1 MSGVIE
7 NFLLVGIQAA
17 ILIIATL
24 IFRRVLKNT
33 PKVFVYAMWMV
44 VLLRLCVPITTESRL
59 GLIDRQEIKPVVEN
73 TESLDTPEF
82 MEDNNENI
90 VENPTITVPSVPEKQ
105 PVKLIEQLSN
115 LEESKN
121 TDEIKANKPEIKL
134 DRNQIILIC
143 WIVGAVAVLLVALV
157 HFVQIKRKIRFAI
170 NTKENIWETDAIK
183 TAFVMGVINN
193 KIYLPVGLSLNEREM
208 ILKHERTHIRHK
220 DPIVRIVMLIV
231 NVVYWWNP
239 FVWLAVWFM
248 KKDMEMFCDEAVV
261 RGMADYERKDYLNVL
276 LNHSA
281 RNSGIYPVMSF
292 GETNTEKRIEH
303 ILNMKGKSAK
313 TLIAAMC
320 FMVIGL
326 VGCTTVAKHQLPE
339 NGNTESS
346 AENPTTEN
354 IGKEEQT
361 TQSETESST
370 EATVIVPKDGVYISE
385 DSENPIFITI
395 DGSRVEIWDTSKFDS
410 GHMPEHYVGRTD
422 YAYYMEEWGNNAF
435 EILGITAIS
444 DSIIE
449 YNGVEYTFD
458 RGALYESGGDYTIN
472 HTGYPQYD
480 EIIDE
485 IVDLRINGE
494 ASFGVLSI
502 NNFSKVWASWYMFH
516 HGGFYLIDLDNN
528 GTPEMF
534 LGNNGVG
541 AWQGRIFEVYTI
553 KDGQA
558 IKLLDGGERFS
569 SLLCS
574 DYTIYFDSSGGAAYN
589 EMCFYKIE
597 NGELVLDVGLIY
609 DGNVW
614 SGDPDNPWNLCEDE
628 LSKDKAVPITGEEA
642 WALIN
647 SYTTIPIE
655 FTHFCR
661 P

>member
-44 VLLRLCVPITTESRL
+44 VLLRLCVPITMESRL
-59 GLIDRQEIKPVVEN
+59 GLIDRQEIKPVVEK

-313 TLIAAMC
+313 TLIAIMC
-320 FMVIGL
+320 FMLIGL
-326 VGCTTVAKHQLPE
+326 VGCTTVAKHQLTE
-339 NGNTESS
+339 NGNTESYT
-346 AENPTTEN
+346 EKPTTEN
-354 IGKEEQT
+354 ISKEEQT

-385 DSENPIFITI
+385 DSDNPIFILI
-395 DGSRVEIWDTSKFDS
+395 NGSRVEIWDTSKFDR
-410 GHMPEHYVGRTD
+410 GHMPEHYAGRTD
-422 YAYYMEEWGNNAF
+422 YAYYVEEWDNNAF

-472 HTGYPQYD
+472 HTGYSQYD

-574 DYTIYFDSSGGAAYN
+574 DYTIYFDSSAGAAYN

-609 DGNVW
+609 DGNEC